1 MPKPVAS
8 KSPKPTKTRPGAA
21 RRRRARATAR
31 AVIQRSNP
39 AGGGWGDLAGMAKQV
54 GAGAAG
60 YAGTRV
66 VQRIAWTLTNKRRPT
81 WSKHAQ
87 AIAGVATFGAVLYG
101 ASKVRALDGY
111 HEAIVVG
118 SGVAAAQGV
127 VQAYIPKYAWLLQDP
142 HNSDARQ
149 LPAAAAQDAQDALA
163 PQGDPDDDLLEQ
175 QIRQMERLPQQRPQQ
190 RKAPVAQALQTAAI
204 ASGDGGELDETLL
217 EEMGDENIDDLY
229 AGTFENPTLF
239 AN

>member
-8 KSPKPTKTRPGAA
+8 KSPAKPTKTRPGAVK
-21 RRRRARATAR
+21 RRRARATAR

-39 AGGGWGDLAGMAKQV
+39 AGGGWADLAGMAKQV

-66 VQRIAWTLTNKRRPT
+66 IQRIAWTVTQKRRPT
-81 WSKHAQ
+81 WGKHAQ
-87 AIAGVATFGAVLYG
+87 ALAGVATFGALLYG
-101 ASKVRALDGY
+101 ASKVQALGDY
-111 HEAIVVG
+111 HEAIVIG

-127 VQAYIPKYAWLLQDP
+127 VQAYVPKYAWLLQDP
-142 HNSDARQ
+142 RSDAARQVAAGAPAAQ
-149 LPAAAAQDAQDALA
+149 LPEPQD
-163 PQGDPDDDLLEQ
+163 GDDLLEQ
-175 QIRQMERLPQQRPQQ
+175 QIQQMERMPQRQQR
-190 RKAPVAQALQTAAI
+190 RSPVAQALQTAAV
-204 ASGDGGELDETLL
+204 ASGDPGGELDESLL
-217 EEMGDENIDDLY
+217 EELGTEDVDDLY

>member
-8 KSPKPTKTRPGAA
+8 KSPPKPTKTRPGAV

-39 AGGGWGDLAGMAKQV
+39 AGGGWGDLGAMAKQV
-54 GAGAAG
+54 AAGGAG

-66 VQRIAWTLTNKRRPT
+66 VQRVAWTLTQKRRPS

-101 ASKVRALDGY
+101 ASKVATLNSY
-111 HEAIVVG
+111 HEAIVIG
-118 SGVAAAQGV
+118 AGVAAAQGV
-127 VQAYIPKYAWLLQDP
+127 VAAYVPKYAWLLQDP
-142 HNSDARQ
+142 RTDGARA
-149 LPAAAAQDAQDALA
+149 LPAPAQRELPEAQN
-163 PQGDPDDDLLEQ
+163 GDDLLEQ
-175 QIRQMERLPQQRPQQ
+175 QIQQMERVPQRPAAARRQ
-190 RKAPVAQALQTAAI
+190 PVAQALQTSAV
-204 ASGDGGELDETLL
+204 ASGDGGELDEKLL
-217 EEMGDENIDDLY
+217 EELGGEDVDDLY

-239 AN
+239 GN

>member
-1 MPKPVAS
+1 MPKPAAS
-8 KSPKPTKTRPGAA
+8 KSPAKPTKTRPGAV

-39 AGGGWGDLAGMAKQV
+39 AGGGWGDLGAMAKQV

-66 VQRIAWTLTNKRRPT
+66 VQRIAWTLTHKRRPT
-81 WSKHAQ
+81 WSKHVQ
-87 AIAGVATFGAVLYG
+87 ALAGVATFGAVLYG
-101 ASKVRALDGY
+101 ASKIRALDGY
-111 HEAIVVG
+111 HEAVLVG

-127 VQAYIPKYAWLLQDP
+127 VQAYVPKYAWLLQDP
-142 HNSDARQ
+142 RGDAGRA
-149 LPAAAAQDAQDALA
+149 LPAAAHEAPAAQ
-163 PQGDPDDDLLEQ
+163 GDDDLLEQ
-175 QIRQMERLPQQRPQQ
+175 QIQQMERLPQRPPQQ
-190 RKAPVAQALQTAAI
+190 RRAPVAQALQTAAA
-204 ASGDGGELDETLL
+204 ASGDGIDLDEKLL
-217 EEMGDENIDDLY
+217 EELGDEDVDDLY